1 MRSEGMR
8 RVRDRQTG
16 EENREKK
23 LLVVFLVGLRAY
35 IPSTS
40 DRRRASGGKVEERDR
55 WVEGRKRQDGE
66 REEARSER
74 DNE

>member
-1 MRSEGMR
+1 MR

-35 IPSTS
+35 VPSTS
-40 DRRRASGGKVEERDR
+40 ERRRASGGKESGGR
-55 WVEGRKRQDGE
+55 EGQVGGG
-66 REEARSER
+66 
-74 DNE
+74 